1 MHCYLPTFVLLSVTV
16 ALAQE
21 SPGKPVLPL
30 AADLVRQRVEAGPLK
45 PPNASHGVELAA
57 GVGPL
62 ALLVRRADGKFEVQE
77 LQRGGDTK
85 VQPAKPKV
93 LEDAPTESV
102 EPSTVRFTWHDGVV
116 TVAGVDASAAP
127 WSSGKELDIAALRP
141 KLSTMLAAAK
151 GSKQAGQLLLDPAP
165 EVPMQHLL
173 TLWSTA
179 HELGYRQVMFRSAA
193 RDLRVSSAAHELVT
207 GLATRFSW
215 PVRKAGKDG
224 KMSICDGELLL
235 LLDGPATWADVAPL
249 LMVCAQGGFWRLA
262 FVVRKDAE
270 TFVKLPADLM
280 VDNGG

>member
-30 AADLVRQRVEAGPLK
+30 APDLVRQRVEAGPLK

-57 GVGPL
+57 GVGPM

-77 LQRGGDTK
+77 LQRGSDTK

-93 LEDAPTESV
+93 LEDSPTEDV
-102 EPSTVRFTWHDGVV
+102 EPPTVRFTWADGVV
-116 TVAGVDASAAP
+116 SVSGVDATAAP
-127 WSSGKELDIAALRP
+127 WSSGKELDVAALRP
-141 KLSTMLAAAK
+141 QLTTMLAAAK
-151 GSKQAGQLLLDPAP
+151 GSKQAGQLLLDAAP

-173 TLWSTA
+173 TVWSTA
-179 HELGYRQVMFRSAA
+179 HELGYRQVMFRNATH
-193 RDLRVSSAAHELVT
+193 DMRVPEAAHELVT

-215 PVRKAGKDG
+215 PVRKAGKNG
-224 KMSICDGELLL
+224 EMSICDGELLL
-235 LLDGPATWADVAPL
+235 L
-249 LMVCAQGGFWRLA
+249 VCAQGGFWRLS